1 MGIYCISTAISKNYS
16 SSRPRKVFKRNKN
29 VKEII
34 CINPTENGEVKKPIN
49 PFVQQKC
56 CPCLANCLLPL
67 ANSLLV
73 ASTISIN
80 IQEPK
85 KKWFTKYS
93 IMLIWKVN
101 AWSF

>member
-49 PFVQQKC
+49 TFVQGKC

-73 ASTISIN
+73 VSTISIN

-85 KKWFTKYS
+85 KNDLQN
-93 IMLIWKVN
+93 IP
-101 AWSF
+101 

>member
-1 MGIYCISTAISKNYS
+1 M
-16 SSRPRKVFKRNKN
+16 
-29 VKEII
+29 I

-85 KKWFTKYS
+85 KKMIYKIFHNANLKS
-93 IMLIWKVN
+93 ECLIFLMECTLCNKPY
-101 AWSF
+101 AEKA